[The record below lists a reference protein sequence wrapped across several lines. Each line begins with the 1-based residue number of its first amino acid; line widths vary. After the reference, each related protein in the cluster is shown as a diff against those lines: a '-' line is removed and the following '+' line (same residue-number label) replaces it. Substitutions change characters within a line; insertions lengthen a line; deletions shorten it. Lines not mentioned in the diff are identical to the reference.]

1 MISLR
6 QHAISLIAVFL
17 ALAIGLFLGSGFIGD
32 RVNALTG
39 TDRDRIGKL
48 QDERDALDR
57 QINVSNGFIGGVTPL
72 LVDGRLDKRSVLV
85 VTAPGAADADVEAV
99 KGLISDAGASFSG
112 QIGLTDTL
120 VRDENAAKLAS
131 IIDQSIPPGQ
141 QLRVEYTDSGSRL
154 GDLLGVAIGVGEN
167 ARPVPDTA
175 RTEALQALRQ
185 GGFLTY
191 ADGAVKPAQL
201 ILVVTGGKLGADSGT
216 QGQLIGK
223 LATAMS
229 ARALGGVLA
238 GRAGSAEGGSPIAV
252 VRSDPALGKLVSTV
266 DDVQDD
272 TGRITVVL
280 ALNAEAD
287 GRTGAY
293 GTGPGASSI
302 TVTQPKR

>member
-48 QDERDALDR
+48 QDERDVLER
-57 QINVSNGFIGGVTPL
+57 QINVANGFIGGVTPL
-72 LVDGRLDKRSVLV
+72 LVDGRLGKRSVLV

-99 KGLISDAGASFSG
+99 KELISAAGASFSG
-112 QIGLTDTL
+112 QLGLTDSL
-120 VRDENAAKLAS
+120 VRDENAAKLSS

-154 GDLLGVAIGVGEN
+154 GDLLGVTLGVPEN
-167 ARPVPDTA
+167 GRPVAESD
-175 RTEALQALRQ
+175 RTDALQALRQ
-185 GGFLTY
+185 GGFITY
-191 ADGAVKPAQL
+191 TDGALKPAQL
-201 ILVVTGGKLGADSGT
+201 VLTVTGGKLGTDSGT
-216 QGQLIGK
+216 QGQLVGR
-223 LATAMS
+223 LAATMS
-229 ARALGGVLA
+229 GRAQGGVLA
-238 GRAGSAEGGSPIAV
+238 GRTGSAEGGSPIAV

-266 DDVQDD
+266 DDVQDEP
-272 TGRITVVL
+272 GGITVVL
-280 ALNAEAD
+280 ALDAEAD